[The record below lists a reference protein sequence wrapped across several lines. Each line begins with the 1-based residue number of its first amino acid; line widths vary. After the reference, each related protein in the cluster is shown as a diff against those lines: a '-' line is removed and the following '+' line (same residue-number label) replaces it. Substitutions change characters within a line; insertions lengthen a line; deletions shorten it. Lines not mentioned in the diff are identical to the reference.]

1 MDDSSVIQF
10 SQATKSAN
18 VVREKG
24 FNFDDARIMRGAWR
38 NEPNPDM
45 CKVVEFN
52 DKIWLSLPFCYDM
65 VEFPIILMTH
75 LTCRA
80 WFMQ

>member
-1 MDDSSVIQF
+1 MDDSAVIQF
-10 SQATKSAN
+10 SQARKSAN

-45 CKVVEFN
+45 CKVDVFN
-52 DKIWLSLPFCYDM
+52 D
-65 VEFPIILMTH
+65 
-75 LTCRA
+75 
-80 WFMQ
+80 